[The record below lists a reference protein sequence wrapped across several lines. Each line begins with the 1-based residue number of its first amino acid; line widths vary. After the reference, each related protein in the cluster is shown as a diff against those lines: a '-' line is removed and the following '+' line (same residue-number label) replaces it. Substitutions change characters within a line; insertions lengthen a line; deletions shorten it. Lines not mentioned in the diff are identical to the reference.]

1 ECARQRNCNRA
12 VAAPPALASDTGL
25 HKRRPIMDRHASYY
39 VMQFLTLL
47 AVLLLV
53 LRLQGQRPGSIQ
65 GQVRGTAREGIAGAS
80 IRIAPGRRRCST
92 DADGHFRIGQVA
104 PGRRSKVL
112 VTLRLLGAEG
122 RNGVDTGGAAGWKVA
137 GQRRQAQ

>member
-1 ECARQRNCNRA
+1 
-12 VAAPPALASDTGL
+12 
-25 HKRRPIMDRHASYY
+25 MDRHASYY
-39 VMQFLTLL
+39 VTQFLTLL

-80 IRIAPGRRRCST
+80 IRMAPGRRVCST
-92 DADGHFRIGQVA
+92 DADGRFRIGLVAPGRYQLLFSHVGHLPAQRSVQVA

-112 VTLRLLGAEG
+112 ITLRLLGAEG
-122 RNGVDTGGAAGWKVA
+122 RNGVDAGGAAGWKVA